1 MMAIELE
8 NRLRVIDLRLP
19 EVGDHLAE
27 ERIALIGGGLDPTAA
42 EATHLAGCDECTEL
56 LAVLGEAL
64 EVLAVEAPE
73 LVERVLPPPLPAE
86 APRRRPWLWLAGGL
100 LAAAAAAAA
109 VNLQPWSAPL
119 GPAIEAGTGFEIPQ
133 PPRPAAVKPAAVRSM
148 AEPLVARV
156 EVPRPANV
164 EAIQA
169 LPPALDSLAP
179 AVEPVRKGQ
188 RSSEVESEPRTQRAP
203 SSTSPDSAVPHE
215 PHTAVDAPDPTLNAR
230 GPVAVERLAIDGP
243 PRGFGTLQLNSTPAA
258 MVYINGRR
266 LDWTPIIGLR
276 LPEGHHDV
284 RLVYDSP
291 LAREPERRM
300 RVRVLADKTWHA
312 NVKNV
317 RP

>member
-19 EVGDHLAE
+19 EVGDHLVE

-109 VNLQPWSAPL
+109 VNLRPWSAPL

-133 PPRPAAVKPAAVRSM
+133 PPRPAAVKPAAVRST
-148 AEPLVARV
+148 AEPLVARI
-156 EVPRPANV
+156 EVARPANV
-164 EAIQA
+164 EAIQT
-169 LPPALDSLAP
+169 LPPAPAP
-179 AVEPVRKGQ
+179 RLHAAAEPGKEGQ
-188 RSSEVESEPRTQRAP
+188 SSEVQSEPRTPRAP
-203 SSTSPDSAVPHE
+203 SSGAPEDPRLDVEAPG
-215 PHTAVDAPDPTLNAR
+215 PDPALNAR

-243 PRGFGTLQLNSTPAA
+243 PRGFGTLQLMSTPAA
-258 MVYINGRR
+258 MVYINGKR